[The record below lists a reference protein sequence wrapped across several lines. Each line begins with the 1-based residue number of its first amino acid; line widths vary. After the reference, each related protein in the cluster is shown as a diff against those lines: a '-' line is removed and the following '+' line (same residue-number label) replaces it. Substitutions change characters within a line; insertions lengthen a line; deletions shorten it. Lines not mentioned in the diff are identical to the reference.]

1 MEFLTINTRKR
12 NIPKRIFFARNNIL
26 NKIKARQNSIA
37 GYVEKLNLAGLNDDF
52 DRDAF
57 LKGQYNSDQNIL
69 EKEVKKSNTTSKT
82 SRKISLFSSFRSRK
96 SSNITQLSSL
106 FNKKNKSSLSPAK
119 FKTVFGNPNSPFK
132 LDNSNSNSKKN
143 TLIPNSNRRNRN
155 SGLFL
160 TLTDNDSLNYKN
172 KYNFSTIP
180 EHNILSPV
188 KNIDYKFITQTDFF
202 KTREDG
208 VNLYRTSSDANM
220 MIQKDGTEEI
230 YSEAIDVENS
240 GFTYTETDIPIEG
253 DTDELTVQDTLEML
267 NELGVETDDN
277 QNETA

>member
-1 MEFLTINTRKR
+1 MEFFTINTRRRK
-12 NIPKRIFFARNNIL
+12 IPKRIYFVKNNIL

-37 GYVEKLNLAGLNDDF
+37 KYVEKLNLAGFNGDF

-57 LKGQYNSDQNIL
+57 LKGDYNSNQNIL
-69 EKEVKKSNTTSKT
+69 DKEVKKSNTTSKT

-96 SSNITQLSSL
+96 SSNITQLNSL

-119 FKTVFGNPNSPFK
+119 FTTVFGIPNSP
-132 LDNSNSNSKKN
+132 LNLEHSNSNSKKN

-202 KTREDG
+202 KTKR
-208 VNLYRTSSDANM
+208 NLRPKTMDNFFKTADLFDLEHAKKK
-220 MIQKDGTEEI
+220 QKKKRI
-230 YSEAIDVENS
+230 KK
-240 GFTYTETDIPIEG
+240 
-253 DTDELTVQDTLEML
+253 
-267 NELGVETDDN
+267 
-277 QNETA
+277 